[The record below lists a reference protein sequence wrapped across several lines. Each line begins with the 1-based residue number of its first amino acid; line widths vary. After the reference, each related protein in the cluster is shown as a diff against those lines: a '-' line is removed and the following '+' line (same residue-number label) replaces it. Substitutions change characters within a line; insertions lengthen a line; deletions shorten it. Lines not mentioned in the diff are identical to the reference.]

1 MDDFVVAQNENEVF
15 FEGVKEGE
23 GDVALV
29 KFAVTGIAVH
39 EVEKVVHPAEI
50 PFQTKTKTSQISG
63 LGNARPGGAFF
74 SDGKNSGEAGVTD
87 FVEGL

>member
-50 PFQTKTKTSQISG
+50 PFQTKTKTAQISR
-63 LGNARPGGAFF
+63 LGNPRPGGAFF
-74 SDGKNSGEAGVTD
+74 GDGKNSGEAGVTD